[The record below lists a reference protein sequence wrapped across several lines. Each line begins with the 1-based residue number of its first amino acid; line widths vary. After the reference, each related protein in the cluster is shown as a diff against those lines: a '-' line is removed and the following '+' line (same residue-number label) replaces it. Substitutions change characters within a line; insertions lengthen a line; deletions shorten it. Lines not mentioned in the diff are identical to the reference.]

1 MVWAVGGSEVIL
13 GGLACAVLVE
23 LLVVTDG
30 KWEKGEERAVASMT
44 IFHALNWAG
53 RGGSGLG
60 RVVGGGVR
68 VRVWVRVRVRERER
82 ETYCP
87 LRKTGREM

>member
-13 GGLACAVLVE
+13 GGLACAVLVG

-44 IFHALNWAG
+44 DL
-53 RGGSGLG
+53 SC
-60 RVVGGGVR
+60 VEMGGGGCNC
-68 VRVWVRVRVRERER
+68 EAIF
-82 ETYCP
+82 
-87 LRKTGREM
+87 LKTLH